1 MNKLY
6 VNAVLVSY
14 CCVTNLPPLPPQK
27 KHGDLKQ
34 REAFTVSV
42 SEDQEFRSGLAGWL

>member
-6 VNAVLVSY
+6 VKAVLVSY
-14 CCVTNLPPLPPQK
+14 CCVTNPPSP

-34 REAFTVSV
+34 REAFIISV
-42 SEDQEFRSGLAGWL
+42 SEDQEFRSGLDG